1 MRRRDVIRGLGSA
14 PFLISGP
21 FAATAQIGAK
31 IPRFASLSGG
41 SVEGTK
47 ERDACFYDALAKLG
61 WIEGKTITIERR
73 WASGNISRLPAL
85 AAELMALK
93 PDVVMTSGTPSAK
106 AMQQAD
112 HDIPMVF
119 NMVSDPVAS
128 GVVASLAR
136 PTANIT
142 GVSNFF
148 PAMIG
153 KLLEL
158 IKTISGATSFAVLY
172 DPNNPGKQID
182 VRDLQDNARTL
193 GVTVEPAPTPNAAA
207 VETAFAAMADKR
219 PGALIVLVDAVTIN
233 NRQTIVDHAAKLRLP
248 AIYQERTFVTEGG
261 LMSYAL
267 DYCAHFA
274 RAAAYV
280 DKILKGEKP
289 SNLPVEQPSTFELVV
304 NLKTAKTLGVS
315 VPPTILAV
323 ADHVIE

>member
-1 MRRRDVIRGLGSA
+1 
-14 PFLISGP
+14 
-21 FAATAQIGAK
+21 
-31 IPRFASLSGG
+31 
-41 SVEGTK
+41 
-47 ERDACFYDALAKLG
+47 
-61 WIEGKTITIERR
+61 
-73 WASGNISRLPAL
+73 
-85 AAELMALK
+85 
-93 PDVVMTSGTPSAK
+93 
-106 AMQQAD
+106 
-112 HDIPMVF
+112 
-119 NMVSDPVAS
+119 
-128 GVVASLAR
+128 
-136 PTANIT
+136 
-142 GVSNFF
+142 
-148 PAMIG
+148 MIG